1 MDSPATFS
9 TLSTLAALTGFAFV
23 TSITPGPNNLMLL
36 ASGTHFGWRRSL
48 PHLAGISF
56 GFAVMLAAVGLGLGE
71 VFQRWP
77 ALHDGLKWASLAY
90 LLYLAFKIAT
100 AAPPSA
106 HGLVAGQGRP
116 MGFGAAALF
125 QVVNPKAWAMA
136 LTAVTAYSDLGTPA
150 LIAVFVAV
158 NLPCCGS
165 WALLGEQ
172 MRRWL
177 HRPRALRAFNWAAA
191 ALMVVS
197 VLPVLQS

>member
-1 MDSPATFS
+1 METSAT
-9 TLSTLAALTGFAFV
+9 LIALTGFAFV

-36 ASGTHFGWRRSL
+36 ASGTNFGWRRSL
-48 PHLAGISF
+48 PHLLGISF
-56 GFAVMLAAVGLGLGE
+56 GFGVMLALVGLGLGE
-71 VFQRWP
+71 VFTRRP
-77 ALHDGLKWASLAY
+77 GLHDGLKWASLAY
-90 LLYLAFKIAT
+90 LLYLAFKVAT

-106 HGLVAGQGRP
+106 DAGQAAGKP

-136 LTAVTAYSDLGTPA
+136 LTAVTAYSELGVAAMT
-150 LIAVFVAV
+150 AVFVLV

-177 HRPRALRAFNWAAA
+177 HRPRALQAFNWGAA

-197 VLPVLQS
+197 VLPMLRS

>member
-1 MDSPATFS
+1 MNTSAT
-9 TLSTLAALTGFAFV
+9 LLALAGFAFV

-48 PHLAGISF
+48 PHLLGISF
-56 GFAVMLAAVGLGLGE
+56 GFGVMLVLVGLGLGE
-71 VFQRWP
+71 AFARFP
-77 ALHDGLKWASLAY
+77 ALHEWLKWASLAY
-90 LLYLAFKIAT
+90 LLYLAARVAT
-100 AAPPSA
+100 AAPPGA
-106 HGLVAGQGRP
+106 EGQAGAAGRP

-136 LTAVTAYSDLGTPA
+136 LTAVTAYSELGIAA
-150 LIAVFVAV
+150 LTLVFVAV

-177 HRPRALRAFNWAAA
+177 HRPRALQAFNWGAA

-197 VLPVLQS
+197 VLPLLRG

>member
-1 MDSPATFS
+1 MET
-9 TLSTLAALTGFAFV
+9 TLSTFAALGGFAFV

-48 PHLAGISF
+48 PHLLGISF
-56 GFAVMLAAVGLGLGE
+56 GFGVMLILVGLGLGE
-71 VFQRWP
+71 VFTRFP
-77 ALHDGLKWASLAY
+77 GLHDVLKWTSLAY
-90 LLYLAFKIAT
+90 LLYLAFKVAT
-100 AAPPSA
+100 APPPTREASNR
-106 HGLVAGQGRP
+106 GRP

-136 LTAVTAYSDLGTPA
+136 LTAATAYGELGIVA
-150 LIAVFVAV
+150 LTTVFVLV

-177 HRPRALRAFNWAAA
+177 HRPRALQAFNWGAA

-197 VLPVLQS
+197 VLPLLRG

>member
-1 MDSPATFS
+1 MET
-9 TLSTLAALTGFAFV
+9 TLSTLAALAGFAFV

-48 PHLAGISF
+48 PHLLGISF
-56 GFAVMLAAVGLGLGE
+56 GFGVMLVLVGLGLGE
-71 VFQRWP
+71 VFTRYP
-77 ALHDGLKWASLAY
+77 GLHDVLKWASLGY
-90 LLYLAFKIAT
+90 LLYLAFKVAT
-100 AAPPSA
+100 AAPP
-106 HGLVAGQGRP
+106 AGDGSPGEGRP

-125 QVVNPKAWAMA
+125 QAINPKAWAMA
-136 LTAVTAYSDLGTPA
+136 LTAVTAYGELGVPA
-150 LIAVFVAV
+150 LVAVFVLV

-177 HRPRALRAFNWAAA
+177 HRPRALKVFNWGAA

-197 VLPVLQS
+197 VLPLLRS

>member
-1 MDSPATFS
+1 MNTRATLLA
-9 TLSTLAALTGFAFV
+9 LSGFAFV

-48 PHLAGISF
+48 PHLLGISF
-56 GFAVMLAAVGLGLGE
+56 GFGVMLVLVGLGLGE
-71 VFQRWP
+71 AFTRFP
-77 ALHDGLKWASLAY
+77 ALHGLLKWASLAY
-90 LLYLAFKIAT
+90 LLYLAARVAT
-100 AAPPSA
+100 AAPPGA
-106 HGLVAGQGRP
+106 EGQAGAAGRP

-136 LTAVTAYSDLGTPA
+136 LTAVTAYSELGIAA
-150 LIAVFVAV
+150 LTLVFVAV

-177 HRPRALRAFNWAAA
+177 HRPRALQAFNWGAA

-197 VLPVLQS
+197 VLPLLKG

>member
-1 MDSPATFS
+1 METSATLFA
-9 TLSTLAALTGFAFV
+9 LAGFAFV

-36 ASGTHFGWRRSL
+36 ASGTNFGWRRSL
-48 PHLAGISF
+48 PHLLGISF
-56 GFAVMLAAVGLGLGE
+56 GFGVMLALVGLGLGE
-71 VFQRWP
+71 VFTRYP
-77 ALHDGLKWASLAY
+77 GLHGLLKWASLAY
-90 LLYLAFKIAT
+90 LLYLAFKVAT

-106 HGLVAGQGRP
+106 DGAPSAGKP

-136 LTAVTAYSDLGTPA
+136 LTAVTAYSELGIAAMT
-150 LIAVFVAV
+150 AVFVLV

-177 HRPRALRAFNWAAA
+177 HRPRALQAFNWGAA

-197 VLPVLQS
+197 VLPLLKA

>member
-1 MDSPATFS
+1 METSAT
-9 TLSTLAALTGFAFV
+9 LIALAGFAFV

-48 PHLAGISF
+48 PHLLGISF
-56 GFAVMLAAVGLGLGE
+56 GFGVMLVLVGLGLGE
-71 VFQRWP
+71 VFTRFP
-77 ALHDGLKWASLAY
+77 GLHDGLKWASLAY
-90 LLYLAFKIAT
+90 LLYLAFKVAT

-106 HGLVAGQGRP
+106 GDRNGRGRP
-116 MGFGAAALF
+116 MGVGAAALF

-136 LTAVTAYSDLGTPA
+136 LTAVTTYGELGIAATTA
-150 LIAVFVAV
+150 IFVLI

-177 HRPRALRAFNWAAA
+177 HRPRALQAFNWGAA
-191 ALMVVS
+191 ALMLAS
-197 VLPVLQS
+197 VLPLLRA

>member
-1 MDSPATFS
+1 MNSSAT
-9 TLSTLAALTGFAFV
+9 LLALAGFAFV

-48 PHLAGISF
+48 PHLLGISF
-56 GFAVMLAAVGLGLGE
+56 GFGIMLALVGLGLGE
-71 VFQRWP
+71 AFARFP
-77 ALHDGLKWASLAY
+77 ALHEVLKWASLAY
-90 LLYLAFKIAT
+90 LLYLAARVAT
-100 AAPPSA
+100 ATPPGA
-106 HGLVAGQGRP
+106 DGRAGDGGRP
-116 MGFGAAALF
+116 MGFVAAALF

-136 LTAVTAYSDLGTPA
+136 LTAVTAYSELGVAA
-150 LIAVFVAV
+150 LTAVFVAV

-177 HRPRALRAFNWAAA
+177 HRPRALQAFNWGAA

-197 VLPVLQS
+197 VLPLLKG

>member
-1 MDSPATFS
+1 MES
-9 TLSTLAALTGFAFV
+9 TLSLLAALAGFAFV

-48 PHLAGISF
+48 PHLLGISF
-56 GFAVMLAAVGLGLGE
+56 GFGVMLVLVGLGLGQ
-71 VFQRWP
+71 VFARFP
-77 ALHDGLKWASLAY
+77 GLHDVLKWVSLAY
-90 LLYLAFKIAT
+90 LLYLAFKVAT
-100 AAPPSA
+100 AAPPTSGDSA
-106 HGLVAGQGRP
+106 RGRP

-136 LTAVTAYSDLGTPA
+136 LTAVTAYGELGIAAVT
-150 LIAVFVAV
+150 AVFVLV

-177 HRPRALRAFNWAAA
+177 HRPRALQAFNWGAA

-197 VLPVLQS
+197 VLPLLRA

>member
-1 MDSPATFS
+1 METSAT
-9 TLSTLAALTGFAFV
+9 LIALTGFAFV

-36 ASGTHFGWRRSL
+36 ASGTNFGWRRSL
-48 PHLAGISF
+48 PHLLGISF
-56 GFAVMLAAVGLGLGE
+56 GFGVMLALVGLGLGE
-71 VFQRWP
+71 VFTRYP
-77 ALHDGLKWASLAY
+77 GLHDGLKWASLAY
-90 LLYLAFKIAT
+90 LLYLAFKVAT
-100 AAPPSA
+100 AAPPTA
-106 HGLVAGQGRP
+106 DGAQPAGRP

-136 LTAVTAYSDLGTPA
+136 LTAVTAYSELGIAAMT
-150 LIAVFVAV
+150 AVFVLV

-177 HRPRALRAFNWAAA
+177 HRPRALRAFNWGAA

-197 VLPVLQS
+197 VLPLLKS